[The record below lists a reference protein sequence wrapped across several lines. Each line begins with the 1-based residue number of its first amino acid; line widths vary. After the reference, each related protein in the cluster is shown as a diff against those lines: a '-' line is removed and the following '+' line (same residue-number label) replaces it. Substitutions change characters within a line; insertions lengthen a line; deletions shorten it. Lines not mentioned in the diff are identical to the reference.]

1 MTLITSSR
9 IGKKITFSIPTNRYL
24 KVFIRNPAITPE
36 LTLKKSDGSELKFI
50 ADGSG
55 AFRLGKLEDENYTF
69 EIIAKT
75 IGGTRPERIKG
86 HIQVSENGKTVT
98 AIEDSTAT
106 GTISSSSSETTTP
119 ASIEG
124 VSSGTEIDNGEG
136 AIFREI
142 EARVDALNYRWGHM
156 EEMKKELIE
165 ILEDPATEE
174 NLSWRITTLQKK
186 FQALEAELELE
197 IEAIEVLTTHHEEP
211 KIVSIIKELEDS
223 ELYDES
229 KNRFLDLINQLK
241 EQAKSTDASVS
252 REATD
257 IAHEIEDTY
266 AKYLEAIEKRHTLIE
281 DTKILAKDFD
291 RTTLRKNQRKL
302 VRLAGDKSKI
312 KKNLSENIRKLS
324 SNPKV
329 AQVNTIQIEIKTK
342 IGDND
347 KYIAEGEAI
356 RVFTDEMK
364 TTETN
369 LNNMINEIK
378 ELDKEIA
385 DEYKMLLQDFDNF
398 FNHAASESGE
408 PPVSP

>member
-1 MTLITSSR
+1 MTLITRSR

-69 EIIAKT
+69 EIIGKQT
-75 IGGTRPERIKG
+75 GGTRPERIKG
-86 HIQVSENGKTVT
+86 HIQVSENGKTVI

-106 GTISSSSSETTTP
+106 GTISSSSSETTTT

-142 EARVDALNYRWGHM
+142 EARMDALNYRWGHM

-165 ILEDPATEE
+165 ILEDPATEG

-186 FQALEAELELE
+186 FQALKAELELE
-197 IEAIEVLTTHHEEP
+197 IEAIEVLTTHHHKPEIER
-211 KIVSIIKELEDS
+211 IIENLEDS
-223 ELYDES
+223 ELYDEA
-229 KNRFLDLINQLK
+229 KNKFLDLINRVK
-241 EQAKSTDASVS
+241 EQAKSAHASVS

-257 IAHEIEDTY
+257 IAQEIEDTY

-281 DTKILAKDFD
+281 DTKNLAKDFD
-291 RTTLRKNQRKL
+291 RRTLRKNQRSL
-302 VRLAGDKSKI
+302 VSIAESKSKI
-312 KKNLSENIRKLS
+312 KKNLSQNIIKLS

-347 KYIAEGEAI
+347 KYIAEGELI
-356 RVFTDEMK
+356 RVFADEMK

-385 DEYKMLLQDFDNF
+385 DETEMLLQIFTEF
-398 FNHAASESGE
+398 WNHAASKSGE
-408 PPVSP
+408 L